1 MYIYLIS
8 CYTSVLCFRKGQIAV
23 HIIKEN
29 HAEIRHEQFRECT
42 LPPYEHTSL
51 IEFYAYNEC
60 YIASLLL
67 LTKLFIYVNKN

>member
-29 HAEIRHEQFRECT
+29 HAEIRHDQFRECT
-42 LPPYEHTSL
+42 LHPYEHTSL
-51 IEFYAYNEC
+51 IEFNEC

-67 LTKLFIYVNKN
+67 LTKLFIYVNEN